1 MVDGGWTIVKNQEPV
16 FLYSLLIYFFDL
28 LKNCQHPNSTGS
40 SIHHPPYTIHEN
52 PQPLQ
57 TNTPMSTYIQVSIPI
72 KEDQESDILVA
83 QLSRIGF
90 EGFEEEEQLLL
101 AFIPKTLYDARQLL
115 QTVLTAKALE
125 SGEPD
130 ALFSVEEIEQ
140 KNWNEEWE
148 RDFQPVV
155 VDDFCAIRAAF
166 HEKIPGVKYD
176 LIITPK
182 MSFGTGHH
190 ATTYMMIEAM
200 RSLDFYAE
208 KVLDFGTGT
217 GVLAI
222 LAEKLGSVDIRAID
236 LDDWSIENA
245 AENIAANQA
254 VHISLEL
261 KDSLAG
267 EGVFDIILANINLQV
282 ILQNLGAF
290 WQHLDDNGVIIAS
303 GVLQSDEGQIRQ
315 TAAKEGFLMNILFIR
330 DNWMSFSL
338 KKRKISGEFAEV

>member
-1 MVDGGWTIVKNQEPV
+1 
-16 FLYSLLIYFFDL
+16 
-28 LKNCQHPNSTGS
+28 
-40 SIHHPPYTIHEN
+40 
-52 PQPLQ
+52 
-57 TNTPMSTYIQVSIPI
+57 MSTYIQISIPTQN
-72 KEDQESDILVA
+72 DSESDMLVA

-90 EGFEEEEQLLL
+90 EGFEEEEQQLL

-115 QTVLTAKALE
+115 QTILMAKGLE
-125 SGEPD
+125 RGEPD
-130 ALFSVEEIEQ
+130 ELFSVKEIGQ

-148 RDFQPVV
+148 KDFQPVV
-155 VDDFCAIRAAF
+155 IGDFCAIRAHF
-166 HEKIPGVKYD
+166 HEQIPDVKYD

-200 RSLDFYAE
+200 RSIDFYAE

-222 LAEKLGSVDIRAID
+222 LAEKLGSVDIRAVD
-236 LDDWSIENA
+236 LDPWSIENA
-245 AENIAANQA
+245 AENIAANRA
-254 VHISLEL
+254 VHISLEQ

-282 ILQNLGAF
+282 ILQNLGVLR
-290 WQHLDDNGVIIAS
+290 QHLDDNGVIIAS

-315 TAAKEGFLMNILFIR
+315 NAAKEGFLMNILFIR
-330 DNWMSFSL
+330 NNWMSFSL
-338 KKRKISGEFAEV
+338 KKQEINREFAKV

>member
-1 MVDGGWTIVKNQEPV
+1 
-16 FLYSLLIYFFDL
+16 
-28 LKNCQHPNSTGS
+28 
-40 SIHHPPYTIHEN
+40 
-52 PQPLQ
+52 
-57 TNTPMSTYIQVSIPI
+57 MSTYIQISIPTQN
-72 KEDQESDILVA
+72 DSESDMLVA

-90 EGFEEEEQLLL
+90 EGFEEEEQQLL

-115 QTVLTAKALE
+115 QTILMAKGLE
-125 SGEPD
+125 RGEPD
-130 ALFSVEEIEQ
+130 ELFSVKEIGQ

-148 RDFQPVV
+148 KDFQPVV
-155 VDDFCAIRAAF
+155 IGDFCAIRAHF
-166 HEKIPGVKYD
+166 HEQIPDVKYD

-200 RSLDFYAE
+200 RSIDFYAE

-222 LAEKLGSVDIRAID
+222 LAEKLGSVDIRAVD
-236 LDDWSIENA
+236 LDPWSIENT
-245 AENIAANQA
+245 AENIAANRA
-254 VHISLEL
+254 VHISLEQ

-282 ILQNLGAF
+282 ILQNLGVLR
-290 WQHLDDNGVIIAS
+290 QHLDDNGVIIAS

-315 TAAKEGFLMNILFIR
+315 NAAKEGFLMNILFIR
-330 DNWMSFSL
+330 NNWMSFSL
-338 KKRKISGEFAEV
+338 KKQEINREFAKV